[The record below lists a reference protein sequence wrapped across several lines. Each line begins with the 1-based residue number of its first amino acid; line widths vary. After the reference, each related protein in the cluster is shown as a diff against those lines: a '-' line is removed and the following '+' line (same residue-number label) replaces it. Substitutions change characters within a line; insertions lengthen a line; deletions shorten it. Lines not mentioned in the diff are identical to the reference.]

1 MAMYITLFSI
11 VYIDQHQMNV
21 RFFEVHGDPI
31 LDGWICT
38 IHSIHTQSVFTPVC
52 DHNQT

>member
-1 MAMYITLFSI
+1 MNEVYVAMYITLFSI

-31 LDGWICT
+31 LDGYMYVPF
-38 IHSIHTQSVFTPVC
+38 TQYTYSEIS
-52 DHNQT
+52 H

>member
-11 VYIDQHQMNV
+11 VYIDKHQMNV
-21 RFFEVHGDPI
+21 RFFEIHGDPI
-31 LDGWICT
+31 LDGYICT
-38 IHSIHTQSVFTPVC
+38 VHSIHTQSVFTLLC